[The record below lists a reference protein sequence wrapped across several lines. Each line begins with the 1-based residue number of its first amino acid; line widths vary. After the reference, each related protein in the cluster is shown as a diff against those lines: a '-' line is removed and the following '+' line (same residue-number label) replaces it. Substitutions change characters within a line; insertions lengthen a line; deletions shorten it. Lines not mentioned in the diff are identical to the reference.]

1 MHEMSLVA
9 EMYACKSCN
18 HIACGH
24 FCQYAWTETEKQ
36 EWDIEG
42 HIFYT
47 ETSHFKSWLEN
58 LEINVHQM
66 SISLQY
72 RLTQQIVNVME
83 PDFQA
88 IKRLYMRHQHRPFDT
103 YYEKPEHIVDIWE
116 LNDFL
121 ERYVE
126 YYEYLVYQIERHHNF
141 WPAVQRHLEQQFLY
155 FEPELIPKMYCAA
168 RCADASA
175 SSLGSDWW
183 ELSETRKKEFDSWLR
198 HSPDHLYN
206 HRPSWARFKIL
217 RTLKKHGHGIQTQDI
232 SV

>member
-1 MHEMSLVA
+1 MH
-9 EMYACKSCN
+9 ACKSCN
-18 HIACGH
+18 HTYTACGH
-24 FCQYAWTETEKQ
+24 FCQYAWTETEKE
-36 EWDIEG
+36 EWNVRG
-42 HIFYT
+42 QTVYF

-58 LEINVHQM
+58 LAINVNKM
-66 SISLQY
+66 SRLIQY
-72 RLTQQIVNVME
+72 RLAQQIVLVME

-88 IKRLYMRHQHRPFDT
+88 IKRLYTGMRHRPGFDI
-103 YYEKPEHIVDIWE
+103 YYEKPAHVVDIWE

-121 ERYVE
+121 ELYVE
-126 YYEYLVYQIERHHNF
+126 HYEYLVYQIERHHNF
-141 WPAVQRHLEQQFLY
+141 WPAVQRHLEQQFVY

-183 ELSETRKKEFDSWLR
+183 ELSETRETEFDSWLR

-206 HRPSWARFKIL
+206 RRPSWARFKIL

-232 SV
+232 GV